1 MVPPGKRQ
9 EDVTGKGHMARWEA
23 GFQGTGDA
31 VF

>member
-9 EDVTGKGHMARWEA
+9 EDVTGKGHMARWEV
-23 GFQGTGDA
+23 GFQGTGGV